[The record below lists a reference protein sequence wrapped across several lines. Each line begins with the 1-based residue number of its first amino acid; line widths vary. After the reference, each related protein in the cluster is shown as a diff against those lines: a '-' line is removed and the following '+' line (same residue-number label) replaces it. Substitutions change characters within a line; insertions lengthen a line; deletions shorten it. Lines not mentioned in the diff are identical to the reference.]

1 MPRFYCD
8 LQLAPDHLVALPDAV
23 ARHAVGVLRLRAG
36 EAVVL
41 FNGDGAEY
49 HGVLENVGGKGASV
63 HLASRHEPERE
74 SPLRVHLAQGIS
86 SGERMDYTLQKAV
99 ELGVSAIQP
108 LTMRRTVVRLSADK
122 AIKRRAHWQG
132 VVNSACEQ
140 CGRNVLPPVA
150 EIQEFVAWVRTLSPP
165 PPSPLAP
172 LPGGEGNFE
181 RLSPDTR
188 TEGLGERERRLQLPT
203 PPESGATP
211 PTKIDQALAIHPSSL
226 SPAPPPRGEGS
237 LRLLLDPE
245 GDLCLRDLPPPT
257 SPILLLAGP
266 EGGFDPAE
274 RKLARAAGFHGLRLG
289 PRVLRTETAAL
300 AALAAMQA
308 VWGDFK

>member
-8 LQLAPDHLVALPDAV
+8 LPLSSGHLVALPDAV

-49 HGVLENVGGKGASV
+49 HGVLENVGGKGASAR
-63 HLASRHEPERE
+63 LASRHEPARE
-74 SPLRVHLAQGIS
+74 SPLQVRLAQGIS
-86 SGERMDYTLQKAV
+86 SGERMDYTLQKVV
-99 ELGVSAIQP
+99 ELGVAAIQP
-108 LTMRRTVVRLSADK
+108 LTMRRTVVRLNEEK

-132 VVNSACEQ
+132 VVNAACEQ
-140 CGRNVLPPVA
+140 CGRNLLPPVA
-150 EIQEFVAWVRTLSPP
+150 EIQEFTAWVRSQIPSPP
-165 PPSPLAP
+165 APDVTPNQSIKPPKDGGQVAGY
-172 LPGGEGNFE
+172 LP
-181 RLSPDTR
+181 
-188 TEGLGERERRLQLPT
+188 
-203 PPESGATP
+203 
-211 PTKIDQALAIHPSSL
+211 
-226 SPAPPPRGEGS
+226 PAGEGS

-274 RKLARAAGFHGLRLG
+274 RKLAHAAGFHGLRLG

-308 VWGDFK
+308 VWGDFR

>member
-8 LQLAPDHLVALPDAV
+8 FPLASGHVVALPDVV
-23 ARHAVGVLRLRAG
+23 ARHAVGVLRLRVG
-36 EAVVL
+36 EAVTL

-49 HGVLENVGGKGASV
+49 RGVLETAGGKGATV
-63 HLASRHEPERE
+63 RLAARHEPARE
-74 SPLRVHLAQGIS
+74 SPLQVHLAQGIS

-108 LTMRRTVVRLSADK
+108 LTMRRTVVRLSEDK
-122 AIKRRAHWQG
+122 AIRRRAHWQG

-150 EIQEFVAWVRTLSPP
+150 GIQEFVAWQRGLAGAEATL
-165 PPSPLAP
+165 
-172 LPGGEGNFE
+172 
-181 RLSPDTR
+181 
-188 TEGLGERERRLQLPT
+188 
-203 PPESGATP
+203 
-211 PTKIDQALAIHPSSL
+211 K
-226 SPAPPPRGEGS
+226 
-237 LRLLLDPE
+237 LLLDPE
-245 GDLCLRDLPPPT
+245 GDVCLRDLPPPT

-308 VWGDFK
+308 VWGDFS

>member
-49 HGVLENVGGKGASV
+49 HGVLENCGGKGASV
-63 HLASRHEPERE
+63 RLASRHEPARE
-74 SPLRVHLAQGIS
+74 SPLQVRLAQGIS

-150 EIQEFVAWVRTLSPP
+150 EIREFVEWQRGLAKETETL
-165 PPSPLAP
+165 
-172 LPGGEGNFE
+172 
-181 RLSPDTR
+181 
-188 TEGLGERERRLQLPT
+188 
-203 PPESGATP
+203 
-211 PTKIDQALAIHPSSL
+211 K
-226 SPAPPPRGEGS
+226 
-237 LRLLLDPE
+237 LLLDPE

-257 SPILLLAGP
+257 TPILLLAGP

-308 VWGDFK
+308 VWGDFR